1 MVLELVLFQH
11 ISSQFYSSLLLV
23 VLLLVF
29 IALSHTYIFQ
39 NYFNTNHNIIIQVLL
54 AYTKKFL
61 STRSLATY
69 VLTTSGHDYLL
80 SAEHFNKNGHGG
92 KVLLLG
98 GHGGEDYVKDMLI
111 HGIKKQQKWGDH
123 LYCDFLNVE

>member
-1 MVLELVLFQH
+1 VLELVLGF
-11 ISSQFYSSLLLV
+11 ISAYFFAVLFLL
-23 VLLLVF
+23 LLLVF
-29 IALSHTYIFQ
+29 SSHIYISKLFL
-39 NYFNTNHNIIIQVLL
+39 YNHNIIIQVLL

-80 SAEHFNKNGHGG
+80 SAKHFNKNGHGG

-111 HGIKKQQKWGDH
+111 HGKNKKGII
-123 LYCDFLNVE
+123 YIVTF